1 MSNSY
6 RYNINNN
13 IDINDLYLIGNPQ
26 ITYFKSV
33 YRKHVNFEKVIFTD
47 DSITSVR
54 RPMPTHPACDF
65 LSNVSVLLKYH
76 INNNGDET
84 VSNVPTQIINFI
96 EYSIGIK
103 KIEKLTGE
111 YIEYYNQLRLPL
123 TLNSEY
129 SSSGDVVIGNSFN
142 IMSHTGGVFTNS
154 AIDFDFECILPI
166 PFSFSTNIGNSLP
179 LLLID
184 KKNYPEFALDFNPT
198 VVNVIKQ
205 EHLKIIYEGY
215 SIIEQSEKNR
225 FNNGGPSEY
234 IYTKVYAYGV
244 TDHDNFINID
254 SSYGNIK
261 SFIWKST
268 IEYTYN
274 ITVNDMNIFTNNDG
288 LEAKYFTRYFPMR
301 AGLLGTGRN
310 LDSSGSYIIANNNI
324 HYYTFGLK
332 DNKIDGEYTPNGTVD
347 ADKNDIK
354 IISDFF
360 SVVSDSEK
368 VSDPKKVYIITNN
381 IISFNKDLAPQYI
394 YNQCHFS

>member
-54 RPMPTHPACDF
+54 RPMPTTPACDF

-76 INNNGDET
+76 INNGDDT

-184 KKNYPEFALDFNPT
+184 KKNYPEFALNTQQSTQITLSEKP
-198 VVNVIKQ
+198 
-205 EHLKIIYEGY
+205 KIIYEGY

-234 IYTKVYAYGV
+234 IYTKVYKHDISDQH
-244 TDHDNFINID
+244 TDFNID
-254 SSYGNIK
+254 SGYGNIK
-261 SFIWKST
+261 SFIWNST

-274 ITVNDMNIFTNNDG
+274 ITVNDMNIFTNSDG
-288 LEAKYFTRYFPMR
+288 LESTYFTRYFPMR
-301 AGLLGTGRN
+301 AGLLGTGR
-310 LDSSGSYIIANNNI
+310 DPHSSNNYIIANNNI

-360 SVVSDSEK
+360 SVVSDSK
-368 VSDPKKVYIITNN
+368 RVYIITNN

-394 YNQCHFS
+394 YNQRPFS